1 MLKIEI
7 ENRIKTN
14 FMKLVYNSA
23 GNNLKNNYKEQFL
36 KQPDEIS
43 KKNLNK

>member
-23 GNNLKNNYKEQFL
+23 GNNLKKNYKEQFL

-43 KKNLNK
+43 KKKSK